1 MRIISGVRSTSD
13 LHIGNYLG
21 AIKNWLDLQKDNEC
35 IFFIADLHALST
47 PWDPKELQ
55 KNVFE
60 TAVAYLSAGLDPE
73 KCILFIQSHVKEH
86 SELTW
91 LLNNI
96 TPIGE
101 LNRMT
106 QFKDKSKQFKANI
119 NAGLFDY
126 PVLMAADILLYQTEA
141 VPVGKDQVQHVELT
155 RSIAKRFNQKFGE
168 TFKIPEPFVPKIGEK
183 IMSLQ
188 EPKKKMSKTDP
199 DPTRINL
206 FDEPEQIRKKIM
218 SAVTDTGK
226 SIKYSPTTK
235 PGVSNLLTIYSLF
248 SDKPIKDIE
257 KEFDGKGYRDFK
269 KALAELLVEKLEPFR
284 RKRKEL
290 LSREIYIKDILEKG
304 AGRARI
310 IASAT
315 LDEVKKKMGL
325 L

>member
-1 MRIISGVRSTSD
+1 MRIISGIRSTSD

-55 KNVFE
+55 RNVFE

-73 KCILFIQSHVKEH
+73 KCILFVQSHVKEH

-106 QFKDKSKQFKANI
+106 QFKDKSKQFKTNI

-199 DPTRINL
+199 DQTRINL

-226 SIKYSPTTK
+226 SIKYSPATK

-248 SDKPIKDIE
+248 SNKPIKDIE
-257 KEFDGKGYRDFK
+257 KEFDGKGYGDFK
-269 KALAELLVEKLEPFR
+269 KALVELLVEKLEPFR

-290 LSREIYIKDILEKG
+290 MSREVYIKDILEKG
-304 AGRARI
+304 AQRARV
-310 IASAT
+310 IAGAT

>member
-1 MRIISGVRSTSD
+1 M
-13 LHIGNYLG
+13 
-21 AIKNWLDLQKDNEC
+21 DLQKDNEC

-55 KNVFE
+55 RNVFE

-73 KCILFIQSHVKEH
+73 KCILFVQSHVKEH

-106 QFKDKSKQFKANI
+106 QFKDKSKQFKTNI

-199 DPTRINL
+199 DQTRINL

-226 SIKYSPTTK
+226 SIKYSPATK

-248 SDKPIKDIE
+248 SNKPIKDIE
-257 KEFDGKGYRDFK
+257 KEFDGKGYGDFK
-269 KALAELLVEKLEPFR
+269 KALVELLVEKLEPFR

-290 LSREIYIKDILEKG
+290 MSREVYIKDILEKG
-304 AGRARI
+304 AQRARV
-310 IASAT
+310 IAGAT

>member
-1 MRIISGVRSTSD
+1 MRILSGIRATNE

-21 AIKNWLDLQKDNEC
+21 AIKNWMDLQKDNEC

-55 KNVFE
+55 KNIFD
-60 TAVAYLSAGLDPE
+60 TAVTYISLGLDSE
-73 KCILFIQSHVKEH
+73 KCILFVQSHVKEH
-86 SELTW
+86 TELTW

-106 QFKDKSKQFKANI
+106 QFKDKSKQFKNNI
-119 NAGLFDY
+119 NTGLFDY
-126 PVLMAADILLYQTEA
+126 PVLMAADILLYKTDL
-141 VPVGKDQVQHVELT
+141 VPVGKDQLQHVELT

-168 TFKIPEPFVPKIGEK
+168 TFKVPEPFVPKLGAK

-188 EPKKKMSKTDP
+188 SPKKKMSKTDP
-199 DPTRINL
+199 DLTRINL
-206 FDEPEQIRKKIM
+206 SDEPEVIRKKIM

-226 SIKYSPTTK
+226 SIKYSPAAK
-235 PGVSNLLTIYSLF
+235 PGISNLLTIYSLF
-248 SDKPIKDIE
+248 NEKSIKESE
-257 KEFDGKGYRDFK
+257 KKFEKSGYGDFK
-269 KALAELLVEKLEPFR
+269 KKLAELLIEKLEPFR

-290 LSREIYIKDILEKG
+290 LSREVYVKDILHRG
-304 AGRARI
+304 AHKARI
-310 IASAT
+310 IASET
-315 LDEVKKKMGL
+315 LNDTKKKMGL

>member
-55 KNVFE
+55 RNVFE

-73 KCILFIQSHVKEH
+73 KCILFVQSHVKEH

-106 QFKDKSKQFKANI
+106 QFKDKSKQFKTNI

-168 TFKIPEPFVPKIGEK
+168 AFKIPEPFVPKIGEK

-199 DPTRINL
+199 DQTRINL

-226 SIKYSPTTK
+226 SIKYSPATK

-248 SDKPIKDIE
+248 SNKPIKDIE
-257 KEFDGKGYRDFK
+257 KEFDGKGYGDFK
-269 KALAELLVEKLEPFR
+269 KALVELLVEKLEPFR

-290 LSREIYIKDILEKG
+290 MSREVYIKDILEKG
-304 AGRARI
+304 AQRARV
-310 IASAT
+310 IAGAT

>member
-55 KNVFE
+55 RNVFE

-73 KCILFIQSHVKEH
+73 KCILFVQSHVKEH

-106 QFKDKSKQFKANI
+106 QFKDKSKQFKTNI

-199 DPTRINL
+199 DQTRINL

-226 SIKYSPTTK
+226 SIKYSPATK

-248 SDKPIKDIE
+248 SNKPIKDIE
-257 KEFDGKGYRDFK
+257 KEFDGKGYGDFK
-269 KALAELLVEKLEPFR
+269 KALVELLVEKLEPFR

-290 LSREIYIKDILEKG
+290 MSREVYIKDILEKG
-304 AGRARI
+304 AQRARV
-310 IASAT
+310 IAGAT

>member
-55 KNVFE
+55 RNVFE

-73 KCILFIQSHVKEH
+73 KCILFVQSHVKEH

-106 QFKDKSKQFKANI
+106 QFKDKSKQFKTNI

-199 DPTRINL
+199 DQTRINL

-226 SIKYSPTTK
+226 SIKYSPATK

-248 SDKPIKDIE
+248 SNKPIKDIE
-257 KEFDGKGYRDFK
+257 KEFDGKGYGDFK
-269 KALAELLVEKLEPFR
+269 KALVELLVEKLEPFR

-290 LSREIYIKDILEKG
+290 MSREVYIKDILEKG
-304 AGRARI
+304 AKKARI